1 MNEVLEAVILLAA
14 VLASIS
20 IAYAAAVGVLTP
32 AKMPEPKKVFGGIY
46 TSALMVRLVT
56 ISIDQGIFQTEL
68 HLIMLNYRYKPI
80 TVYISIICD
89 GSVVM
94 TDNMTIVPGK
104 MFKIYPLDI
113 GLQDC
118 YAKIV
123 EDSGAAYAVSQQTT
137 MIIS

>member
-20 IAYAAAVGVLTP
+20 IAYAAAMGVLTP
-32 AKMPEPKKVFGGIY
+32 AKMPEPKKIFGGIY
-46 TSALMVRLVT
+46 TSAAMVRFVT

-89 GSVVM
+89 RSVAM
-94 TDNMTIVPGK
+94 TDNMTIAHGK
-104 MFKIYPLDI
+104 MLKIYPLDI

-123 EDSGAAYAVSQQTT
+123 EDGRATYAVNQQTV
-137 MIIS
+137 MIVS